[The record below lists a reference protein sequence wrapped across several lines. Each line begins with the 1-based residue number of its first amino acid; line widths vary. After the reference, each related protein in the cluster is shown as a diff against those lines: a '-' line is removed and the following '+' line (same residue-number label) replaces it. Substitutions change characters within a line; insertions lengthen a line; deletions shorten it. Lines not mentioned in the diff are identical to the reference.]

1 MAVRVTIEARDRQ
14 AAEVVARH
22 LGSEAQTKSWRGLGV
37 IRVVARDRAETA
49 GIVAKVSGLL
59 EKHRD
64 LGWVRI
70 RYGDESRVFRSNG
83 FGRRTA

>member
-22 LGSEAQTKSWRGLGV
+22 LGGDAQTRSWRGLGV
-37 IRVVARDRAETA
+37 IRMVATDGAETA

-59 EKHRD
+59 KHHD